1 MPKTPGRRGER
12 GFTLIETLVAAT
24 VLIVGVMST
33 LSLIDR
39 AHTTTALTAS
49 REQATNLARDL
60 VESARSIPYPKL
72 DSNAIDTR
80 LQAIPGLASTSGGT
94 YRITRR
100 NVTYRITDSVCTMD
114 DGNDGGGPRP
124 SGLTFCSQSVAAN
137 SNSPVT
143 GKPDRNPEDYK
154 LITVTVSWRRYGVR
168 RTVTQTGAVNNPGSA
183 TGPQVTSLAPN
194 GYAAPY
200 EIHPGNT
207 AAGTTSLTIKIG
219 VSSKPTT
226 VVWRIDGTDQASVPT
241 SDATGLVWS
250 VPWNINPGGT
260 ALDDGPYL
268 LEAQAYNQY
277 GVSGPGLSQTVTL
290 NRFDPR
296 TPTHVAGGRNAQGGV
311 DIEWDA
317 NTERDIVGYD
327 VQRQDGLIKTTI
339 CSFTTQGLN
348 TTCTDPS
355 PPASPDVIYY
365 VRAYDKTPITG
376 VPRPSPN
383 VATLHVLAL
392 NTAPYAPVGVT
403 ASTSGGVT
411 TLTWTKP
418 SPEDPDSGDS
428 INFYRIYR
436 DGTDVGSRYD
446 RWYSTASSVSWQ
458 DTHTGGTEHTYY
470 VSAVDT
476 HFGES
481 TLSGPVVK

>member
-1 MPKTPGRRGER
+1 MPKTSGRRGER

-49 REQATNLARDL
+49 REQATSLARDL
-60 VESARSIPYPKL
+60 VEAARSIPYTKL
-72 DSNAIDTR
+72 DSGAINGK
-80 LQAIPGLASTSGGT
+80 LQAIPGLQNTGGAGQ

-100 NVTYRITDSVCTMD
+100 DVTYRITDSVCTMD

-124 SGLTFCSQSVAAN
+124 SGLTFCAQSVAAN
-137 SNSPVT
+137 SNGPK

-154 LITVTVSWRRYGVR
+154 LVTVTVSWRRFGVR

-183 TGPQVTSLAPN
+183 TGPQITSLAPS
-194 GYAAPY
+194 GYGPPY
-200 EIHPGNT
+200 EITDP
-207 AAGTTSLTIKIG
+207 AVTSLTILMG
-219 VSSKPTT
+219 ASSKPTT
-226 VVWRIDGTDQASVPT
+226 VVWRIDGTDQASTPT

-250 VPWNINPGGT
+250 VPWNIKPNGT
-260 ALDDGPYL
+260 PLDDGPYL
-268 LEAQAYNQY
+268 LEAQAFNQY

-290 NRFDPR
+290 NRYLPR

-327 VQRQDGLIKTTI
+327 VRRQDLLGVTTV

-348 TTCTDPS
+348 TTCTDDN
-355 PPASPDVIYY
+355 PPNSPDVVYY
-365 VRAYDKTPITG
+365 VRAYDKTPVSG
-376 VPRPSPN
+376 LPRASTN

-392 NTAPYAPVGVT
+392 NTAPFPPQGLA
-403 ASTSGGVT
+403 ASTSAGVT
-411 TLTWTKP
+411 TLTWNRP
-418 SPEDPDSGDS
+418 SPEDPDSGDTIS
-428 INFYRIYR
+428 FYRIYR
-436 DGTDVGSRYD
+436 DGTDVGSRFD

-458 DTHTGGTEHTYY
+458 DTHTGGVSHSYY
-470 VSAVDT
+470 VSAVDS
-476 HFGES
+476 HYGES
-481 TLSGPVVK
+481 TLTGPVIR